1 MTLTDKQKI
10 KLRKEIETVLSS
22 EDKLKSIFLEH
33 PETFEANFYNKISGD
48 NYSSRITNVLIE
60 LEKKDKLESFI
71 DIVSKDYPLIKER
84 YQIYSQLSLLISL
97 LKKILSENQNFG
109 IFFGGFE
116 NIDKLEEHL
125 LELTEETEKNDNSLL
140 SSERDSFSFYY
151 YLDFID
157 FVGKYLVEILNAED
171 IRNYLQRKL
180 RKWIETNCSNI
191 DIPEEQKT
199 NSSDINIPDKQDK
212 SSDLQSYLL
221 ITIFPMGGQ
230 TKNNKK
236 TFNIQGELIENWG
249 DTKNIKVELKKEDFE
264 ENGYSETQIPNIIY
278 KFIERVQEAHL
289 HNQVHK
295 QSKTYDLKL
304 ELFLNKELFIKDFE
318 FKIPNALKAKQKA
331 ICEEYPVILRSLE
344 RLQADK
350 TSWLNC
356 CTKNWKIMEKKPVI
370 SNNIL
375 AFKLEDKLNEFLSNP
390 QKRKQLGNKLEDKII
405 LKISCGLPKGTK
417 AFHLFEIILEKGVP
431 LCLWIKRKNPR
442 DKLND
447 SHYQSLI
454 DKLNHLIELE
464 TLLDVNQLYTQIF
477 DIRKTDLAL
486 ADSYKKESLGY
497 HLRILC
503 DCNERKPINIP
514 AFNQLITNS

>member
-1 MTLTDKQKI
+1 MTLTDKQRI
-10 KLRKEIETVLSS
+10 KLREEIETVLSP
-22 EDKLKSIFLEH
+22 EDKLKSIFLEY
-33 PETFEANFYNKISGD
+33 PQTFGANFYNKISGD
-48 NYSSRITNVLIE
+48 NYTDRMTNVLIQLE
-60 LEKKDKLESFI
+60 LEHKKKLESFI

-109 IFFGGFE
+109 IFFGYFK
-116 NIDKLEEHL
+116 NIDGLEDRL
-125 LELTEETEKNDNSLL
+125 LELTEETEKNDDNSLL
-140 SSERDSFSFYY
+140 NHTDSFSFNYY
-151 YLDFID
+151 PDFID
-157 FVGKYLVEILNAED
+157 FVEQYLAKILTARD
-171 IRNYLQRKL
+171 IRDDIQQKL

-199 NSSDINIPDKQDK
+199 NSS
-212 SSDLQSYLL
+212 LQSYLL

-375 AFKLEDKLNEFLSNP
+375 AFELEDKLNEFLSNP

-477 DIRKTDLAL
+477 DIRKTDLAI
-486 ADSYKKESLGY
+486 ADSSKTESLGY

>member
-10 KLRKEIETVLSS
+10 KLRKEIETVLSP
-22 EDKLKSIFLEH
+22 EDKLKSIFLEY

-48 NYSSRITNVLIE
+48 NYTDRMTNVLIE
-60 LEKKDKLESFI
+60 LKKQEKLASFI
-71 DIVSKDYPLIKER
+71 GIVSKDYPLIKER
-84 YQIYSQLSLLISL
+84 YQIYSQLSPLISL
-97 LKKILSENQNFG
+97 LKKILLENQNFG
-109 IFFGGFE
+109 IFFGDLE

-140 SSERDSFSFYY
+140 FSDRDSFSFNYY
-151 YLDFID
+151 PDFID
-157 FVGKYLVEILNAED
+157 FVEKYLVEILNAED
-171 IRNYLQRKL
+171 IRDYLQQKL
-180 RKWIETNCSNI
+180 RKWIETNCS
-191 DIPEEQKT
+191 
-199 NSSDINIPDKQDK
+199 DINIPDKQDF
-212 SSDLQSYLL
+212 SSQQSYLL

-249 DTKNIKVELKKEDFE
+249 NTKNIKVELKKEDFE

-278 KFIERVQEAHL
+278 KFIEKVQEAHL

-295 QSKTYDLKL
+295 QIKTYDLKL

-318 FKIPNALKAKQKA
+318 FKIPNALKAKQRA
-331 ICEEYPVILRSLE
+331 ICEEVSVILRSLE
-344 RLQADK
+344 RLQPDK

-375 AFKLEDKLNEFLSNP
+375 AFELEDKLNEFLSNP

-454 DKLNHLIELE
+454 DKFNDLRELE
-464 TLLDVNQLYTQIF
+464 TLSDVNQLYTQIF